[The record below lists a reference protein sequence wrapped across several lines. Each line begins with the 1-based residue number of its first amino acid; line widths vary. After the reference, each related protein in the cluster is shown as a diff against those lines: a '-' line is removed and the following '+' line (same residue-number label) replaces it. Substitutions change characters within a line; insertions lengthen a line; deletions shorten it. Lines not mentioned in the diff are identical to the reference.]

1 MDGRKLKFALHIIIH
16 IFPHSVDLFQKCY
29 DFTRADEV
37 KEAGYYP
44 YFRAIEE
51 NEGPVVQIEG
61 RKVIMAGSNNY
72 LGLTAD
78 PRVKEAAIKAIERYG
93 TGCSGSRYLTGTV
106 RLHEELEHEMADYF
120 QKEACLLFST
130 GYQTAQGV
138 IPTLCQRGEY
148 VISDKDNHACI
159 VAGNL
164 MARGMYGEVVRYN
177 HNDMGDLERRISKLP
192 VDAPKLIVSDGV
204 FSTSGEI
211 VDLPRMV
218 ELAKMYNARIMVDDA
233 HAVGVIG
240 EGGRGTASYF
250 NLVKETDMTMG
261 TFSKTFASLGGF
273 VVGEER
279 VINYIKHQASALIFS
294 ASPTPASVAA
304 ALMSLKILREEPER
318 IQHLIDNADYM
329 RREFKAM
336 GFKVIESKTG
346 IVPVIVGDDIK
357 TLVFWRKLF
366 DAGVFVNAFVVPGVM
381 QGMQMM
387 RTSFMATHEKHHLD
401 RILELFKE
409 IGEELGVLDE
419 DEAPESK
426 ISTTSKPSAPSTTTV
441 HIRKVEN
448 RKDKLRFVR
457 LPWNL
462 YENEKNWVPP
472 LEMDRMRLI
481 DEVKNPFYKHATH
494 QLFLAEDNSGKVIG
508 RIAAIINHR
517 HNELYA
523 AEQGMTGFVGF
534 FDCIDDQSVANALF
548 LAAEDFLRSHGMKHV
563 RGPVSPSIND
573 EVGLLVEGFQY
584 PPAVMMPYHPAYYK
598 KLWENAGYGKVQDLL
613 AWRITE
619 TKSLSP
625 KIERVTNIL
634 RERSK
639 VKIRSLDMK
648 KYDAEVN
655 LIRDLYSRGWEENW
669 GAVPLDNGEI
679 TMLADELRQIID
691 PDFVLF
697 AEAPDANGK
706 MQTIG
711 FSLCIPDINQAF
723 LAGKPIPKGA
733 MNLPTAI
740 SNLMTKK
747 KAIDNLRIVLLGVM
761 PEYRGRAVD
770 ALLYREI
777 MERAKKKGIKFGEAS
792 WVLEDNMM
800 MSRAAEVM
808 NGEPYKRYRVFE
820 KPLYQG
826 DERVGPV

>member
-1 MDGRKLKFALHIIIH
+1 M
-16 IFPHSVDLFQKCY
+16 DLFQKCY
-29 DFTRADEV
+29 EFNRADEV

-44 YFRAIEE
+44 YFRPIEE
-51 NEGPVVQIEG
+51 NEGPVVQMEG

-78 PRVKEAAIKAIERYG
+78 PRVKEAAIKAVERYG

-106 RLHEELEHEMADYF
+106 RLHEQLEAEMADFF

-138 IPTLCQRGEY
+138 IPTLCQRGDY

-164 MARGMYGEVVRYN
+164 MSKGMYGEVVRYN
-177 HNDMGDLERRISKLP
+177 HNDMADLERRISKLP
-192 VDAPKLIVSDGV
+192 AEAPKLIVTDGV

-211 VDLPRMV
+211 VDLP
-218 ELAKMYNARIMVDDA
+218 KMIEIAGKYNARVMVDDA
-233 HAVGVIG
+233 HAAGVIG
-240 EGGRGTASYF
+240 KGGRGTASYF
-250 NLVKETDMTMG
+250 DLVKETDMTMG

-279 VINYIKHQASALIFS
+279 VINYIKHQSQALIFS

-304 ALMSLKILREEPER
+304 ALEALRILRAEPER
-318 IQHLIDNADYM
+318 MQHLIDNADYM

-336 GFKVIESKTG
+336 GFKIIESKTG
-346 IVPVIVGDDIK
+346 IVPVIIGDDIK
-357 TLVFWRKLF
+357 TLVFWRKLY

-387 RTSFMATHEKHHLD
+387 RTSYMATHEKEHLD
-401 RILELFKE
+401 KILELFKE

-419 DEAPESK
+419 DEPAKEVTIPASIPAMPATSTVVK
-426 ISTTSKPSAPSTTTV
+426 IRP
-441 HIRKVEN
+441 VEN
-448 RKDKLRFVR
+448 RKDKLKFVR
-457 LPWNL
+457 LPWEL
-462 YENEKNWVPP
+462 YKDEKNWVPP

-494 QLFLAEDNSGKVIG
+494 KLFLAEDKQGNVVG

-517 HNELYA
+517 HNELYSS
-523 AEQGMTGFVGF
+523 EPGMMGFAGF
-534 FDCIDDQSVANALF
+534 FDSINDQGVANALF
-548 LAAEDFLRSHGMKHV
+548 VAVEDYLRSHGMKHI

-573 EVGLLVEGFQY
+573 EVGLLVEGFEH
-584 PPAVMMPYHPAYYK
+584 PPAVMMPWHPQYYK
-598 KLWENAGYGKVQDLL
+598 VLWENYGFKKEQDLL

-619 TKSLSP
+619 GKSLSP
-625 KIERVTNIL
+625 KIERVTNAL
-634 RERSK
+634 KERSK
-639 VKIRSLDMK
+639 IKIRKLDMK
-648 KYDAEVN
+648 RYDEEVK

-669 GAVPLDNGEI
+669 GAVPLDADEI
-679 TMLADELRQIID
+679 TMLATELKQIID

-697 AEAPDANGK
+697 AEAPGMNGK
-706 MQTIG
+706 IETIG

-723 LAGKPIPKGA
+723 LAGKPIPKGV

-740 SNLMTKK
+740 SNLMSNK

-770 ALLYREI
+770 AMLYREI
-777 MERAKKKGIKFGEAS
+777 MERAKQKGIKYGEAS
-792 WVLEDNMM
+792 WVLEDNQM
-800 MSRAAEVM
+800 MSRAAQVM

-826 DERVGPV
+826 EEKGPV

>member
-1 MDGRKLKFALHIIIH
+1 
-16 IFPHSVDLFQKCY
+16 VDLFQKCY

-51 NEGPVVQIEG
+51 NEGPVVQMEG
-61 RKVIMAGSNNY
+61 RKMIMAGSNNY

-106 RLHEELEHEMADYF
+106 RLHEELEREMADYF

-138 IPTLCQRGEY
+138 IPTLCGRGEY

-164 MARGMYGEVVRYN
+164 MAKGMYGEVVRYN
-177 HNDMGDLERRISKLP
+177 HNDMADLERRISKLP
-192 VDAPKLIVSDGV
+192 ADAPKLIISDGV

-218 ELAKMYNARIMVDDA
+218 EIAGMYNARIMVDDA
-233 HAVGVIG
+233 HAAGVIG

-250 NLVKETDMTMG
+250 NLVKETDLTMG

-279 VINYIKHQASALIFS
+279 VINYIKHQSPALIFS
-294 ASPTPASVAA
+294 ASPTPAAVAA
-304 ALMSLKILREEPER
+304 ALESLRILRAEPER
-318 IQHLIDNADYM
+318 MQHLIDNADYM

-336 GFKVIESKTG
+336 GFKIIESKTG
-346 IVPVIVGDDIK
+346 IVPVIIGDDIK
-357 TLVFWRKLF
+357 TLVFWRKLY

-387 RTSFMATHEKHHLD
+387 RTSYMATHEKHHLD
-401 RILELFKE
+401 KILELFKE

-419 DEAPESK
+419 EEAPSEVTIPASLP
-426 ISTTSKPSAPSTTTV
+426 STPSTTPAIK
-441 HIRKVEN
+441 IRKVEN
-448 RKDKLRFVR
+448 RKDKLKFIR
-457 LPWNL
+457 LPWEL
-462 YENEKNWVPP
+462 YGNEKNWVPP

-481 DEVKNPFYKHATH
+481 DEAKNPFYKHATS
-494 QLFLAEDNSGKVIG
+494 QLFLAEDAQGKVVG

-517 HNELYA
+517 HNELYKDKI
-523 AEQGMTGFVGF
+523 GFIGF
-534 FDCIDDQSVANALF
+534 FDSIKDEHVADALF
-548 LAAEDFLRSHGMKHV
+548 TAAEDFLRSHGMKQV

-573 EVGLLVEGFQY
+573 EVGLLVEGFEY
-584 PPAVMMPYHPAYYK
+584 PPAVMMPYHPSYYK
-598 KLWENAGYGKVQDLL
+598 KLWEDADYKKAQDLL

-619 TKSLSP
+619 SKSLSP

-634 RERSK
+634 RERAK
-639 VKIRSLDMK
+639 VKIRPLDMK
-648 KYDAEVN
+648 RYDEEVN

-669 GAVPLDNGEI
+669 GAVPLDADEI
-679 TMLADELRQIID
+679 TMLATELKQIID

-697 AEAPDANGK
+697 AEAPDANGT
-706 MQTIG
+706 MRTIG

-723 LAGKPIPKGA
+723 LAGKAIPKGA

-747 KAIDNLRIVLLGVM
+747 KSIDNLRIVLLGVM

-777 MERAKKKGIKFGEAS
+777 MERAKQKGIKYGEAS
-792 WVLEDNMM
+792 WVLEDNAMM
-800 MSRAAEVM
+800 MRAAQVM
-808 NGEPYKRYRVFE
+808 NGEAYKRYRVFE

-826 DERVGPV
+826 EERIGAV

>member
-1 MDGRKLKFALHIIIH
+1 M
-16 IFPHSVDLFQKCY
+16 DLFQKCY

-106 RLHEELEHEMADYF
+106 RLHEELEHDMADYF

-148 VISDKDNHACI
+148 VISDRDNHACI

-164 MARGMYGEVVRYN
+164 MSRGMYGEIVRYN
-177 HNDMGDLERRISKLP
+177 HNDMSDMERRVSKLP
-192 VDAPKLIVSDGV
+192 IDAAKLIVSDGV

-218 ELAKMYNARIMVDDA
+218 EIAKKYNARIMIDDA

-250 NLVKETDMTMG
+250 DLVKETDMTMG

-279 VINYIKHQASALIFS
+279 VINYVKHNSPALIFS

-304 ALMSLKILREEPER
+304 AIESLRILRAEPER
-318 IQHLIDNADYM
+318 MQHLLDNADYM
-329 RREFKAM
+329 RREFKAL
-336 GFKVIESKTG
+336 GFKIIESKTG
-346 IVPVIVGDDIK
+346 IVPVIIGDDFK
-357 TLVFWRKLF
+357 TFVFWRKLF
-366 DAGVFVNAFVVPGVM
+366 DAGVFVNAFIAPGVM

-419 DEAPESK
+419 EEASSPDSLTSFP
-426 ISTTSKPSAPSTTTV
+426 STTSLTTTK
-441 HIRKVEN
+441 IRKVEN

-457 LPWNL
+457 LPWDL
-462 YENEKNWVPP
+462 YSDEKNWVPP

-494 QLFLAEDNSGKVIG
+494 QLFLAEDTNGKTIG

-523 AEQGMTGFVGF
+523 SESGKTGFVGF
-534 FDCIDDQSVANALF
+534 FDCVNDQSVANSLF
-548 LAAEDFLRSHGMKHV
+548 LAAEDFLRSHGMKQV

-573 EVGLLVEGFQY
+573 EVGLLVEGFEH
-584 PPAVMMPYHPAYYK
+584 PPAVMMPYHPSYYK
-598 KLWENAGYGKVQDLL
+598 KLWESAGYGKVQDLL
-613 AWRITE
+613 AWKITE
-619 TKSLSP
+619 SKSLSP
-625 KIERVTNIL
+625 KIERVTNAL

-639 VKIRSLDMK
+639 VNIRPLDMK

-669 GAVPLDNGEI
+669 GAVPLDADEI
-679 TMLADELRQIID
+679 TMLAGELKQIID

-770 ALLYREI
+770 AMLYREI
-777 MERAKKKGIKFGEAS
+777 MERAKKKGIKYGEAS
-792 WVLEDNMM
+792 WVLEDNAM
-800 MSRAAEVM
+800 MSRAAQVM

-826 DERVGPV
+826 DERVGAV

>member
-1 MDGRKLKFALHIIIH
+1 M
-16 IFPHSVDLFQKCY
+16 DLFQKCY

-78 PRVKEAAIKAIERYG
+78 PRVKEAAIHAIERYG

-106 RLHEELEHEMADYF
+106 RLHEELEAEMADYF

-164 MARGMYGEVVRYN
+164 MSKGMYGEVVRYN
-177 HNDMGDLERRISKLP
+177 HNDMADMERRISKLP

-211 VDLPRMV
+211 VDLPRMI
-218 ELAKMYNARIMVDDA
+218 EIAGLYNARVMVDDA

-279 VINYIKHQASALIFS
+279 VINYIKHNSQALIFS

-304 ALMSLKILREEPER
+304 ALESLKILRAEPER
-318 IQHLIDNADYM
+318 IQRLIDNADYM
-329 RREFKAM
+329 RNGFKAL
-336 GFKVIESKTG
+336 GFKIMESKTG
-346 IVPVIVGDDIK
+346 IVPVIIGDDFK
-357 TLVFWRKLF
+357 TFVFWRKLF
-366 DAGVFVNAFVVPGVM
+366 DAGVFVNAFISPGVM
-381 QGMQMM
+381 PGLQMM
-387 RTSFMATHEKHHLD
+387 RTSFMATHEKEHLD

-419 DEAPESK
+419 EDEDGSRDLQVALSGTPESSQAK
-426 ISTTSKPSAPSTTTV
+426 ETRALKGAATDV
-441 HIRKVEN
+441 HIRKVSG
-448 RKDKLRFVR
+448 RKDKLRFIR
-457 LPWNL
+457 LPWVL

-481 DEVKNPFYKHATH
+481 DEVKNPFYKHAKA
-494 QLFLAEDNSGKVIG
+494 QLFLAEDESGKTVG
-508 RIAAIINHR
+508 RIAAIINHS
-517 HNELYA
+517 HNEIYDDKI
-523 AEQGMTGFVGF
+523 GFVGF
-534 FDCIDDQSVANALF
+534 YDSINDQHVANALF
-548 LAAEDFLRSHGMKHV
+548 GAAEDFLRSHGMTEV
-563 RGPVSPSIND
+563 RGPISPSIND
-573 EVGLLVEGFQY
+573 EVGLLVDGFEFS
-584 PPAVMMPYHPAYYK
+584 PCVMMPYHPEYYQKLWNAAGYK
-598 KLWENAGYGKVQDLL
+598 KAKDLL
-613 AWRITE
+613 AWRITQ
-619 TKSLSP
+619 SIGLSP
-625 KIERVTNIL
+625 KIERVTTML

-639 VKIRSLDMK
+639 VRLRALDMK
-648 KYDAEVN
+648 KYDEEVN
-655 LIRDLYSRGWEENW
+655 LIRDLYGRGWEENW
-669 GAVPLDNGEI
+669 GAVPLTQDEI
-679 TMLADELRQIID
+679 TMLAGELKQIID

-697 AEAPDANGK
+697 AEVPGVDGK
-706 MQTIG
+706 PQTIG
-711 FSLCIPDINQAF
+711 FSLCVPDINQAF

-747 KAIDNLRIVLLGVM
+747 KSIDTLRIILLGVM

-770 ALLYREI
+770 AMMYREI
-777 MERAKKKGIKFGEAS
+777 LERSSKKGIKFGEAS
-792 WVLEDNMM
+792 WVLEDNAM
-800 MSRAAEVM
+800 MSRAAQVM
-808 NGEPYKRYRVFE
+808 NGEPYKRYRVYE

-826 DERVGPV
+826 EERGPV

>member
-1 MDGRKLKFALHIIIH
+1 
-16 IFPHSVDLFQKCY
+16 VDLFQKCY

-106 RLHEELEHEMADYF
+106 RLHEELEHDMADYF

-164 MARGMYGEVVRYN
+164 MSKGMYGEVVRYN
-177 HNDMGDLERRISKLP
+177 HNDMNDLERRISKLP
-192 VDAPKLIVSDGV
+192 IDAPKLIVSDGV

-211 VDLPRMV
+211 VELPRMV
-218 ELAKMYNARIMVDDA
+218 EIAKKYNARIMVDDA

-250 NLVKETDMTMG
+250 NLIKETDMTMG

-279 VINYIKHQASALIFS
+279 VINYIKHNAPALIFS

-304 ALMSLKILREEPER
+304 AIESLKILRAEPER
-318 IQHLIDNADYM
+318 IKHLIDNADYM

-346 IVPVIVGDDIK
+346 IVPVIIGDDIK
-357 TLVFWRKLF
+357 TFVFWRKLF
-366 DAGVFVNAFVVPGVM
+366 DAGVFVNAFIVPGVM

-419 DEAPESK
+419 EE
-426 ISTTSKPSAPSTTTV
+426 TTETPVSIPSASSKQSV
-441 HIRKVEN
+441 KIRKVEN

-457 LPWNL
+457 LPWDL
-462 YENEKNWVPP
+462 YENEMNWVPP

-481 DEVKNPFYKHATH
+481 DEVKNPFYKHATS
-494 QLFLAEDNSGKVIG
+494 QLFLAEDNKGKVIG

-523 AEQGMTGFVGF
+523 SENGATGFVGF
-534 FDCIDDQSVANALF
+534 FDSINDQSVANLLF
-548 LAAEDFLRSHGMKHV
+548 LTAEDFLRSHGMKHV

-573 EVGLLVEGFQY
+573 EVGLLIEGFDL
-584 PPAVMMPYHPAYYK
+584 PPAVMMPYHPSYYK
-598 KLWENAGYGKVQDLL
+598 TLWEKAGYGKIQDLL
-613 AWRITE
+613 AWKITE
-619 TKSLSP
+619 AKSLSP

-639 VKIRSLDMK
+639 VKLRSLDMK
-648 KYDAEVN
+648 KYDQEVN

-669 GAVPLDNGEI
+669 GAVPLDADEI
-679 TMLADELRQIID
+679 TMLASELKQIID

-697 AEAPDANGK
+697 AEAPDVNGK

-747 KAIDNLRIVLLGVM
+747 KSIDNLRIVLLGVM

-792 WVLEDNMM
+792 WVLEDNIM

-808 NGEPYKRYRVFE
+808 NGEAYKRYRVFE

>member
-1 MDGRKLKFALHIIIH
+1 M
-16 IFPHSVDLFQKCY
+16 DLFQKCY
-29 DFTRADEV
+29 DFVRADEV

-78 PRVKEAAIKAIERYG
+78 PRVKEAAVKAIERYG

-106 RLHEELEHEMADYF
+106 RLHEELEAEMADYF

-138 IPTLCQRGEY
+138 IPTLCGRGDY
-148 VISDKDNHACI
+148 VLSDKDNHACI

-164 MARGMYGEVVRYN
+164 MSKGMYGEVVRYN
-177 HNDMGDLERRISKLP
+177 HNDMADLERRISKLP
-192 VDAPKLIVSDGV
+192 ADAPKLIVSDGV

-211 VDLPRMV
+211 VDLPKMI
-218 ELAKMYNARIMVDDA
+218 EIAGMYNARVMVDDA

-240 EGGRGTASYF
+240 NGGRGTASYF
-250 NLVKETDMTMG
+250 DLIKETDMTMG

-279 VINYIKHQASALIFS
+279 VINYIKHQAQALIFS

-304 ALMSLKILREEPER
+304 ALEALRILRVEPER
-318 IQHLIDNADYM
+318 MQRLIDNADYM

-336 GFKVIESKTG
+336 GFKIIESKTA
-346 IVPVIVGDDIK
+346 IVPVIIGDDIK

-387 RTSFMATHEKHHLD
+387 RTSYMATHEKEHLD

-419 DEAPESK
+419 DQPATEVTIPASLPAVPS
-426 ISTTSKPSAPSTTTV
+426 STTAVKVRP
-441 HIRKVEN
+441 VEN
-448 RKDKLRFVR
+448 RKDKLKFIR
-457 LPWNL
+457 LPWDL
-462 YENEKNWVPP
+462 YANEKNWVPP

-481 DEVKNPFYKHATH
+481 DEAKNPFYKHATTK
-494 QLFLAEDNSGKVIG
+494 LFFAEDARGNIVG

-517 HNELYA
+517 HNDLY
-523 AEQGMTGFVGF
+523 GDKVGFIGF
-534 FDCIDDQSVANALF
+534 FDSINDAGVADALF
-548 LAAEDFLRSHGMKHV
+548 TAAEDFLRSHGMRAV
-563 RGPVSPSIND
+563 RGPISPSIND
-573 EVGLLVEGFQY
+573 EVGLLVDGFEY
-584 PPAVMMPYHPAYYK
+584 PPAVMMPWHPSYYK
-598 KLWENAGYGKVQDLL
+598 TLWEQADFKKAEDML

-619 TKSLSP
+619 TKSFSP
-625 KIERVTNIL
+625 KIKRVTDMV

-639 VKIRSLDMK
+639 VNIRSLDMK
-648 KYDAEVN
+648 RYDQEVN

-669 GAVPLDNGEI
+669 GAVPLDADEI
-679 TMLADELRQIID
+679 TMLATELKQIID

-697 AEAPDANGK
+697 AEVPGTNGK
-706 MQTIG
+706 PQTIG

-740 SNLMTKK
+740 QNLMTKK

-761 PEYRGRAVD
+761 PEYRGRAID

-777 MERAKKKGIKFGEAS
+777 MERAKRKGILYGEAS
-792 WVLEDNMM
+792 WVLENNAMM
-800 MSRAAEVM
+800 TRAAQVM

-826 DERVGPV
+826 EERIGAV